1 MQKSA
6 LCRSRRELSNAHLLA
21 KFGLDTAEN
30 EPCQVC
36 PIPRNAAA
44 SSRPGLEDERQGLLQ
59 LILRGREAPID
70 ARAAHR
76 VQFRGEFLDLFILGL
91 SISGIS
97 SRSSLRCRFFEFQQS
112 QGTNIEI
119 SSSGG

>member
-1 MQKSA
+1 MKITHYFSK
-6 LCRSRRELSNAHLLA
+6 LFTSLL
-21 KFGLDTAEN
+21 T
-30 EPCQVC
+30 
-36 PIPRNAAA
+36 RNAAA

-91 SISGIS
+91 SISGI
-97 SRSSLRCRFFEFQQS
+97 FFSEFA
-112 QGTNIEI
+112 
-119 SSSGG
+119 